1 MSYFVIK
8 IGVSCQEYQS
18 EYVLNKFK
26 KAKKRKA
33 KKIFAIIFFIVF
45 LIFSSVL
52 IFLEKVVN
60 PIVFSYGEAQINQIL
75 TKASNSAIN
84 ELTAINYDEFVDI
97 TYSTSGDVLAIKAN
111 TSEIN
116 KIGNMLALYTQSKI
130 DEATVTGVNIPL
142 GTLSGIAF
150 LTGVGNDVK
159 FKINPI
165 GDAKCEFYTSFS
177 SCGINQTSHKIF
189 VTIESKASLI
199 LPFGTKQIENK
210 SSYIVSEFVIVG
222 KVPNTYLNVTSLN
235 DLK

>member
-1 MSYFVIK
+1 MSKFVIK

-18 EYVLNKFK
+18 EYVLTKFK
-26 KAKKRKA
+26 KAKRRKA
-33 KKIFAIIFFIVF
+33 KKFFVIILLIVF
-45 LIFSSVL
+45 FIFSSVL
-52 IFLEKVVN
+52 IFFENVVN
-60 PIVFSYGEAQINQIL
+60 PIVFSYGEAQINKIL

-84 ELTAINYDEFVDI
+84 ELTTINYNELVEI
-97 TYSTSGDVLAIKAN
+97 SYSSSGEVLSIRAN

-130 DEATVTGVNIPL
+130 DEETAIGVNIPL

-150 LTGVGNDVK
+150 LSGVGSEIN

-199 LPFGTKQIENK
+199 LPFGTKLVQNK
-210 SSYIVSEFVIVG
+210 SSYIASEFVIVG
-222 KVPNTYLNVTSLN
+222 KVPSTYLNITSLD